1 MMPTLRRVQFLL
13 PLCALMTIPSATA
26 ESLVK
31 VVSSVPAVHSLM
43 LQLVSD
49 VGAEAS
55 LLLEDGDTLHEFN
68 LTASKLR
75 MLAEADLLVIVGTDE
90 PDILDSEEL
99 SELRNG
105 TQGVI
110 RLAESLPEDMLLHAG
125 HCEDH
130 DDEDGHEDL
139 SCVDP
144 HLWLSTDNAAE
155 ILRVMA
161 NGLTKIDPSNK
172 VAYQTNLEMALR
184 RLRRLEL
191 KLGETLDT
199 ASPMQAVVWHN
210 AYGYFARRDDTPE
223 FFDGGMS
230 DIHSSSISG
239 VRLTKM
245 REHLGSKRPGCVIFG
260 SQEAQREHSGS
271 FAGMPDTKTVVAV
284 PIGPIAGVNKNS
296 YEELMLKVAT
306 AFASCR

>member
-1 MMPTLRRVQFLL
+1 M
-13 PLCALMTIPSATA
+13 
-26 ESLVK
+26 K

-49 VGAEAS
+49 VGSEAS

-68 LTASKLR
+68 LTGSKLR
-75 MLAEADLLVIVGTDE
+75 LIAEADLLVIVGTDE

-110 RLAESLPEDMLLHAG
+110 RLAEILPEDMLLHAG
-125 HCEDH
+125 HCDDH
-130 DDEDGHEDL
+130 DSEDGHGEL

-161 NGLTKIDPSNK
+161 NGLAKVDSGNK
-172 VAYQTNLEMALR
+172 DSYETNLVRALS
-184 RLRRLEL
+184 RLSRLEL
-191 KLGETLDT
+191 KLGETLGT
-199 ASPMQAVVWHN
+199 ASPMQTIVWHN

-239 VRLTKM
+239 VRLSKM
-245 REHLGSKRPGCVIFG
+245 REHLGGKSPGCVIFG
-260 SQEAQREHSGS
+260 SLEAQSEHSGS
-271 FAGMPDTKTVVAV
+271 FADMPGTKTVVAV
-284 PIGPIAGVNKNS
+284 PIGPIAGVNEDS